1 MQKTPM
7 GRWDVGLAIE
17 KKKEAVLEQGNTIT
31 VDKDAE
37 LVLEYKKGNYSDLQI
52 TVAPGVRAT
61 IIDCIPEE
69 LEQSVQ
75 LTLEQDAVVHFA
87 TIQEGRYKAKK
98 KFVVGKNASLAL
110 FELNKGHVASRS
122 DVDLYEHA
130 ELISTSMYLGEEA
143 DKINF
148 GCSVRHKEQSDS
160 QLFTKGV
167 LRNALS
173 IYDAAIIVEKN
184 APHSNSHQRADALL
198 LTEKSEAKS
207 SPQLFIEN
215 NDITCSHAA
224 TTTHTDEELLF
235 YLMSRGLTK
244 NQAEQLMIKAFL
256 WPVLEKLPKSFQE
269 KIASYVEE
277 KITQYTGV
285 SDE

>member
-1 MQKTPM
+1 MQRTPT
-7 GRWDVGLAIE
+7 GRWDVGLTIE
-17 KKKEAVLEQGNTIT
+17 KKKEAVLEQGKNIV
-31 VDKDAE
+31 VDKDGE
-37 LVLEYKKGNYSDLQI
+37 LILNYDEGNYSDLNI

-61 IIDCIPEE
+61 IIDCVPEE
-69 LEQSVQ
+69 LEQ
-75 LTLEQDAVVHFA
+75 TIDLEVKQDAVVHFA

-98 KFVVGKNASLAL
+98 RFIVAKNATLAL
-110 FELNKGHVASRS
+110 FEINKGHVSSRS

-130 ELISTSMYLGEEA
+130 ELISTSMYLGEENE
-143 DKINF
+143 KINF

-198 LTEKSEAKS
+198 LTKNSEAKS

-235 YLMSRGLTK
+235 YLMSRGLSRS
-244 NQAEQLMIKAFL
+244 QAEQLMIKAFL
-256 WPVLEKLPKSFQE
+256 WPVVEKLPKSFQE
-269 KIASYVEE
+269 KIIPYVTK
-277 KITQYTGV
+277 KIVHYTGAD
-285 SDE
+285 DE